1 MATDREWDVFDD
13 SPYPCRV
20 TASSASE
27 ARDRAAKSLKHGG
40 VLRAHRVGC
49 ACSGPERQPCMLA
62 RIEDRL
68 KGTPLGRLAR
78 L

>member
-27 ARDRAAKSLKHGG
+27 AREMTAMRFRPDG

-62 RIEDRL
+62 HVEDRL